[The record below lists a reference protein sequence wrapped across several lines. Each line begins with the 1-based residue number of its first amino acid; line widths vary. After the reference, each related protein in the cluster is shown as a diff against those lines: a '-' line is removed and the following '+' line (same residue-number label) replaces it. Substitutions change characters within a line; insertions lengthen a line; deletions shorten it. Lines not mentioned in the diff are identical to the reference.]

1 MDLLQE
7 KDLDPATLQLLYYR
21 YGNHLNY
28 KKKSPNESIDYH
40 KKAAEIP
47 TQSLER
53 KKSIK
58 ILSSVAK
65 RSYHPRC
72 DEIQAFLLRLEQN

>member
-1 MDLLQE
+1 M
-7 KDLDPATLQLLYYR
+7 QLYSCYIKYK
-21 YGNHLNY
+21 YGNHLWY
-28 KKKSPNESIDYH
+28 KKSSYESIDYY

-47 TQSLER
+47 TQLWER

-58 ILSSVAK
+58 ILRSVAN
-65 RSYHPRC
+65 RRNHPRC